1 MYAMD
6 KERSLESD
14 YEHMLRPSDFTS
26 GHAPHR
32 NSDAFA
38 KHTDRMPQ
46 GSRALKALNVK
57 LLQCPS
63 SDTLPRSR
71 HAAVEAHGP
80 RRPQPGDKLHIHGV
94 WRGHTVGRHMT
105 RHQERPC

>member
-26 GHAPHR
+26 GHAPHG
-32 NSDAFA
+32 NADDFA

-46 GSRALKALNVK
+46 GSRALKALNMK
-57 LLQCPS
+57 LLQRPS
-63 SDTLPRSR
+63 SDTLPPSR
-71 HAAVEAHGP
+71 RAAGGCTDHGAHGP
-80 RRPQPGDKLHIHGV
+80 GTNR
-94 WRGHTVGRHMT
+94 TYTACGRDT
-105 RHQERPC
+105 L